1 MSKRECY
8 ICEPMKCYLDKLKN
22 ENNKYYRYSEEFYD
36 IYCLLKII
44 SKSEEFFSQN
54 FMHRVIKSI
63 YVLKVKKTRIL
74 LCEKNNRIYLLYAC
88 SNKLNKK
95 DMQIVME
102 YYQNI

>member
-1 MSKRECY
+1 MLKRKCY
-8 ICEPMKCYLDKLKN
+8 ICEPMECYLNKLKN
-22 ENNKYYRYSEEFYD
+22 ENNKYYHYSEEFYD
-36 IYCLLKII
+36 IYCLLKVI
-44 SKSEEFFSQN
+44 SRSEEMFSQN

-63 YVLKVKKTRIL
+63 YILKVKKTRIL

-95 DMQIVME
+95 DMQIAME